1 LPWTELPVPICF
13 DLDGTLGHFS
23 SGFVLL
29 REALGEV
36 WGQMPTVE
44 ELRLCQGSTD
54 WEIVD
59 ELHQLRF
66 GRSLD
71 EVGYSVYETA
81 CVARFRKV
89 FTSVPRE
96 AVGYGGILEGLHRLA
111 ETRQVWIVSGN
122 SPELLFF
129 KADVLGI
136 DPTIPRLG
144 SLPRH
149 ARKDLLKRAISDS
162 PGPHLYVGDRPH
174 DLAAAQALGL
184 PFVGIGGA
192 VPGDHRSLPPD
203 TEAEHLVTA
212 VEAALRAVQSPR
224 SPSAS

>member
-1 LPWTELPVPICF
+1 MPICF

-44 ELRLCQGSTD
+44 ELGLCRGSTD

-59 ELHQLRF
+59 ELHQRRF

-71 EVGYSVYETA
+71 ETGYATYETA
-81 CVARFRKV
+81 CVARFRQV
-89 FTSVPRE
+89 FTSGAQEP
-96 AVGYGGILEGLHRLA
+96 VGYRGILEGMHRLA
-111 ETRQVWIVSGN
+111 ALRQVWIVSGN
-122 SPELLFF
+122 APELLAF
-129 KADVLGI
+129 KAELLGI
-136 DPTIPRLG
+136 DPAIPRLG
-144 SLPRH
+144 SLPHH
-149 ARKDLLKRAISDS
+149 ARKDLLKRALSGC

-192 VPGDHRSLPPD
+192 VPGDHKSLPSD
-203 TEAEHLVTA
+203 TGAEHLVAA
-212 VEAALRAVQSPR
+212 VEAALRTGRP
-224 SPSAS
+224 PSES